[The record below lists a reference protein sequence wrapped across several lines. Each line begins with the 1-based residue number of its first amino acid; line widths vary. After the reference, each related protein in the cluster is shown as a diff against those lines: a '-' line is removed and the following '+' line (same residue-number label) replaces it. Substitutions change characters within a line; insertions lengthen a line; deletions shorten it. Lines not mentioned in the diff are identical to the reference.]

1 MEETKTIAVDPK
13 LIAIA
18 NIAITG
24 IGVAASI
31 GAAGVTGAI
40 LGSCNLSKVGGLTK
54 IFMPVGIAGLSA
66 AGGYMAGDAMRRAGT
81 ETYEAID
88 AIGKIMKAYG
98 GAATTEEEPK
108 TETKEE

>member
-13 LIAIA
+13 LIA

-40 LGSCNLSKVGGLTK
+40 LGSCNLGKVSQMTK
-54 IFMPVGIAGLSA
+54 IFGIAGLSM
-66 AGGYMAGDAMRRAGT
+66 AGGYMAGDAMRRAGN

-88 AIGKIMKAYG
+88 AIGKIIKAYG
-98 GAATTEEEPK
+98 GAATTETEEK
-108 TETKEE
+108 TEDKEE

>member
-13 LIAIA
+13 LIA

-24 IGVAASI
+24 IGVVASI

-40 LGSCNLSKVGGLTK
+40 LGSCNMGKVSQMTK
-54 IFMPVGIAGLSA
+54 IFGIAGLSM
-66 AGGYMAGDAMRRAGT
+66 AGGYMAGDAMRRAGN

-88 AIGKIMKAYG
+88 AIGKIIKACG
-98 GAATTEEEPK
+98 GAATEEEPK
-108 TETKEE
+108 TEDKEE

>member
-1 MEETKTIAVDPK
+1 MEQKTIAVDPK
-13 LIAIA
+13 LIAT
-18 NIAITG
+18 IAITG

-31 GAAGVTGAI
+31 GAAGVTGAV

-88 AIGKIMKAYG
+88 AIGKIMKTYG
-98 GAATTEEEPK
+98 GAATEEEPK
-108 TETKEE
+108 TEQEEE

>member
-1 MEETKTIAVDPK
+1 MEETKTISVNPK
-13 LIAIA
+13 LIA

-24 IGVAASI
+24 IGIAASI

-40 LGSCNLSKVGGLTK
+40 LGSCNMGKVSQMTK
-54 IFMPVGIAGLSA
+54 IFGIAGLSM

-98 GAATTEEEPK
+98 GAATEEEPK
-108 TETKEE
+108 TEDKEE

>member
-1 MEETKTIAVDPK
+1 MEQKTIAVDPK
-13 LIAIA
+13 LIAT
-18 NIAITG
+18 IAITG

-31 GAAGVTGAI
+31 GAAGVTGAV
-40 LGSCNLSKVGGLTK
+40 LGSCNLSKVSGLTK

-66 AGGYMAGDAMRRAGT
+66 AGGYMARDAMRRAGN

-98 GAATTEEEPK
+98 GAATETEEK
-108 TETKEE
+108 TEDKEEE